1 MITKWVEQDG
11 CKAGAGGGEG
21 RASSRVSSFMGG
33 GVARSWTVPSP
44 PPGAC
49 GARFGAEVESEHPPG
64 GSPLLAGAEGVQCN
78 QSRAE
83 SPPRTPPITML

>member
-1 MITKWVEQDG
+1 MAARQEQEVERVEQ
-11 CKAGAGGGEG
+11 AAES
-21 RASSRVSSFMGG
+21 AALWG

>member
-1 MITKWVEQDG
+1 M
-11 CKAGAGGGEG
+11 
-21 RASSRVSSFMGG
+21 
-33 GVARSWTVPSP
+33 ARSWTVPSP

-64 GSPLLAGAEGVQCN
+64 GSPLLAGTEGVQCN